1 MELLNSYISSFTGFL
16 WDYIIIIL
24 LIGAGI
30 WFSFSTK
37 FIQIREL
44 KEMVRLLGEGVG
56 KKTEGNRISSFQAF
70 CVSSAS
76 RVGVGNIAGIAI
88 AVVLGGPGAVFW
100 MWFIAF
106 LGAATGFIEST
117 LAQIYKEP
125 SKKGGFHGGPAYYI
139 KAGLKSPVFAFLF
152 AVLISVT
159 YGLIYNSVQ
168 ANTLAMSMQVFSL
181 SNQWIG
187 IIVALLT
194 AVVIFG
200 GVARIAKV
208 SEWLVPIMAG
218 IYILT
223 AVIITLIHIDALPGI
238 FYRIFTEAFSF
249 DAATGGFFGAA
260 MMNGIKRGLF
270 SNEAGEGSVPNAAA
284 TADVSHPVK
293 QGLIQSFGVF
303 VDTFLVCSAS
313 AFIVL
318 VSGNYE
324 TAGMTGIE
332 LVQHDLSFQLGSWA
346 PSVMAI
352 FIFMFAFS
360 SIVGNYYY
368 GEINIAHLTKNPLYL
383 NIFRVLVVFMVYFGS
398 IASLDLV
405 WNLADLFMAFMVLTN
420 VTSIILL
427 GKQAIIAMNDY
438 FKQKKAGVLEPVF
451 HRSTLPNTD
460 GIVWW
465 HEGAKHPD
473 QPSNDFHD
481 PSGVSAKDLDSMA
494 QKMHK

>member
-1 MELLNSYISSFTGFL
+1 MDLFNNVISSITGFL
-16 WDYIIIIL
+16 WDYIIIIF

-30 WFSFSTK
+30 WFSISTK
-37 FIQIREL
+37 FIQVREI
-44 KEMVRLLGEGVG
+44 KEMIRLLGEGVG
-56 KKTEGNRISSFQAF
+56 TKTEGNRISSFQAF

-106 LGAATGFIEST
+106 LGASTGFVEST
-117 LAQIYKEP
+117 LAQIYKVP
-125 SKKGGFHGGPAYYI
+125 AKKGGFHGGPAYYI
-139 KAGLKSPVFAFLF
+139 KAGLRSPFFAFLF
-152 AVLISVT
+152 AVLISIT

-168 ANTLAMSMQVFSL
+168 ANTIAMSLQVFDL
-181 SNQWIG
+181 NG
-187 IIVALLT
+187 HVVGLTVAVLT
-194 AVVIFG
+194 AFVIFG
-200 GVARIAKV
+200 GIARIAKL
-208 SEWLVPIMAG
+208 SEWFVPLMAG

-223 AVIITLIHIDALPGI
+223 AVFITLIHITELPHI
-238 FYRIFTEAFSF
+238 LYRIFTKAFTF
-249 DAATGGFFGAA
+249 DAASGGFFGAA

-318 VSGNYE
+318 LSGNFE
-324 TAGMTGIE
+324 TSGLTGIA
-332 LVQHDLSFQLGSWA
+332 LVQHDLSLQLGSWA
-346 PSVMAI
+346 PDVMAI

-368 GEINIAHLTKNPLYL
+368 GEINIAHLTKNPIYL
-383 NIFRVLVVFMVYFGS
+383 NIFRVCVVFMVYFGCV
-398 IASLDLV
+398 ASLNLV

-420 VTSIILL
+420 LTAILLL
-427 GKQAIIAMNDY
+427 GKQSKLATIDY
-438 FKQKKAGVLEPVF
+438 FKQKKAGIKEPVF
-451 HRSTLPNTD
+451 DRNTLD
-460 GIVWW
+460 DQEGVVWW
-465 HEGAKHPD
+465 H
-473 QPSNDFHD
+473 
-481 PSGVSAKDLDSMA
+481 KDATHQD
-494 QKMHK
+494 

>member
-1 MELLNSYISSFTGFL
+1 MDAFNSLISTITGFL
-16 WDYIIIIL
+16 WDYIIIIYL
-24 LIGAGI
+24 VAAGF
-30 WFSFSTK
+30 WFSFSTG
-37 FIQIREL
+37 FIQIRYL

-56 KKTEGNRISSFQAF
+56 TKTNGNRISSFQAF

-106 LGAATGFIEST
+106 LGAATGFVEST
-117 LAQIYKEP
+117 LAQIYKVP

-139 KAGLKSPVFAFLF
+139 KLGLKSPVFAFIF

-168 ANTLAMSMQVFSL
+168 ANTLAS
-181 SNQWIG
+181 
-187 IIVALLT
+187 ALQTVQIDPQHTAIAVTVLT
-194 AVVIFG
+194 ALVIFG
-200 GVARIAKV
+200 GIARVARL
-208 SEWLVPIMAG
+208 SEWLVPLMAG
-218 IYILT
+218 VYILT
-223 AVIITLIHIDALPGI
+223 AIYIVLVNITELPNV
-238 FYRIFTEAFSF
+238 FYAIFTKAFTF
-249 DAATGGFFGAA
+249 DAASGGFFGAA
-260 MMNGIKRGLF
+260 IMNGIKRGLF

-303 VDTFLVCSAS
+303 VDTFLVCTAS

-324 TAGMTGIE
+324 GSGLTGIA
-332 LVQHDLSFQLGSWA
+332 LVQHDLAMQLGDWA

-368 GEINIAHLTKNPLYL
+368 GEINIAHLTKNTLYL
-383 NIFRVLVVFMVYFGS
+383 NIFRVFVVIMVYFGS
-398 IASLDLV
+398 IASLNLV

-420 VTSIILL
+420 LTAILL
-427 GKQAIIAMNDY
+427 LAKQSKVAMLDY
-438 FKQKKAGVLEPVF
+438 FKQKKAGIVEPTF
-451 HRSTLPNTD
+451 DRSTLPNQD

-465 HEGAKHPD
+465 HKDAKHED
-473 QPSNDFHD
+473 
-481 PSGVSAKDLDSMA
+481 A
-494 QKMHK
+494 